1 MADDK
6 CVEAA
11 TGPIVADEPAAQA
24 AQATTVRKESAMQA
38 QVGKAAPDF
47 ELTAFAEGG
56 FKNVRLS
63 SYKGQWVVLCFYP
76 GDFTFV

>member
-11 TGPIVADEPAAQA
+11 TGPIAAEEPEARA
-24 AQATTVRKESAMQA
+24 AQATAVQKESVMQA